1 MPIVDIEIVL
11 RPNEAIREDMASELA
26 DELGEIFQSSPG
38 RTWIKVHLLSAAQY
52 AENGGRLEGVYPVF
66 VTLMKSELSLM
77 EEMQKEV
84 AKITGAVAQIC
95 GRPSENVHVI
105 YQPEARGRVAFG
117 GEIVS

>member
-11 RPNEAIREDMASELA
+11 MANEAIREEMVSELA
-26 DELGEIFQSSPG
+26 DELGEVFHSSPG
-38 RTWIKVHLLSAAQY
+38 RTWIKVHPLLANQY
-52 AENGGRLEGVYPVF
+52 AENGGRPEGVYPVF
-66 VTLMKSELSLM
+66 VTVMKSELPLL

-95 GRPSENVHVI
+95 GRPAENVHVI

-117 GEIVS
+117 GKIVL